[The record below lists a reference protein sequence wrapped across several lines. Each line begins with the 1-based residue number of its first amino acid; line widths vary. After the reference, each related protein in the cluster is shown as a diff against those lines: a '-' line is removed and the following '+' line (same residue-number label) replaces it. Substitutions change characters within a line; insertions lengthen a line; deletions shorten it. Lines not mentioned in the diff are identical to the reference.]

1 MSAIL
6 ALNGLKLA
14 FSEVFIA
21 SLVPKIFPDFVF
33 ELPLGLCL

>member
-1 MSAIL
+1 MRVIL
-6 ALNGLKLA
+6 ALNGLKVA

-33 ELPLGLCL
+33 ELPLGLSL